1 MALNNEVKEHRTAL
15 AHPLSPAVT
24 RRSFLKGSLGAAV
37 LAAGTSLTACGGSA
51 DDQSDGTVLRVG
63 TENPHSSFDTQVT
76 SNSWGASENIC
87 DTLVTLNTK
96 TLELEPLLITQMPD
110 LSDDRLTYSFELK
123 DAIKFHDGSTLT
135 SNDVRYSLT
144 RLISKKAE
152 ADSFTY
158 IQGADAVLN
167 GDSDKLTGVQVQDD
181 THFTITLTQPY
192 TNFLNMLAQ
201 FYASIY
207 PQAACEAAGDDWG
220 TGTNFIGS
228 GPYRLESNDDNTE
241 VVLKAF
247 DDYHQGKPAI
257 DEVDIMYID
266 DANTRMMSY
275 KNRDIDL
282 CFFSTSLL
290 QQYQNDDSVK
300 NDIVYYTPGATQF
313 VNLNLNDPR
322 FQDERIREALSL
334 AINRQE
340 LADTVLNGAAIP
352 CSGFIPPS
360 ETGHDDSAQTLDYD
374 PDRARQLLQ
383 EAGMSDLSITAQV
396 RSQDQ
401 AVMVALQNYW
411 SQIGVDVDVQTI
423 DAGMWRD
430 ARANGSLVM
439 TLVLWSTLSFVGVEH
454 MASYFYST
462 NASQRSSFYN
472 SPQFDAYVDAARTAT
487 SEGEANEDTINA
499 DHQLV
504 REDYATIPVVWP
516 QSPYVLRPGYDGLD
530 ILVDFHYK
538 GMTYNG

>member
-123 DAIKFHDGSTLT
+123 DAIKFHDGSTMT

-181 THFTITLTQPY
+181 THFMITLTQPY

-275 KNRDIDL
+275 KNGDIDL

-411 SQIGVDVDVQTI
+411 SQIGVNVDVQTI